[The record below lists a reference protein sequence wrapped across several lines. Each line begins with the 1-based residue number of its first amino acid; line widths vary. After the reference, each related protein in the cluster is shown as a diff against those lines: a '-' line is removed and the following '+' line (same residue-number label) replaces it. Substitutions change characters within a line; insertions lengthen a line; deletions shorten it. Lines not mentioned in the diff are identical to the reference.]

1 MSTFDTFNHIPDL
14 DTAIANAGFFME
26 KGGVFLFD
34 MNTPYKHQQI
44 LADGHFS
51 VETPDACCQWDSR
64 YDPDAG
70 RVDLNVHIHYDET
83 NESFE
88 EHFCE
93 YTYSLPQVRS
103 ALEQCGFQ
111 LEQVQDGETFG
122 PLREDSQ
129 RMILTAVKQY
139 TQLQSGRQ

>member
-1 MSTFDTFNHIPDL
+1 MFVFDL
-14 DTAIANAGFFME
+14 
-26 KGGVFLFD
+26 
-34 MNTPYKHQQI
+34 NTPYKHQQI

-122 PLREDSQ
+122 PLRADDSYRSQ
-129 RMILTAVKQY
+129 AIYAATIWQAVMPFHRFTGEY
-139 TQLQSGRQ
+139 SNGRKEHGTRFV